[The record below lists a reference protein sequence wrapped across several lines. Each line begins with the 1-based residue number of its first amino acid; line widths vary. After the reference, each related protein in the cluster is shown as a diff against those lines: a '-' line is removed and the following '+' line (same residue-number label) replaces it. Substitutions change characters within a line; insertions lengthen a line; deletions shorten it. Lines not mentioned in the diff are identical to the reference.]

1 MRFSLEVRECPPL
14 AARLDKK
21 KEKSEVKTRIGFFG
35 TSATSRLLR
44 RWQYGRVPRENRHDA
59 IDAAPEWSL
68 LMLLEERDD
77 GRVAFLLRDAQR
89 RRAFIISL

>member
-1 MRFSLEVRECPPL
+1 MK
-14 AARLDKK
+14 AR
-21 KEKSEVKTRIGFFG
+21 VGFCG
-35 TSATSRLLR
+35 TPATSRPLR

-77 GRVAFLLRDAQR
+77 GRVAFAFRVCHR
-89 RRAFIISL
+89 RIT